1 MRSRN
6 GMFIVASMQIERR
19 HVTREINL
27 INITSQSSE
36 WVQIHGEGP
45 GIVVLLEFQAVLCC
59 DAHTRIITSHRVYL
73 VVS

>member
-27 INITSQSSE
+27 ITSQSSGQ

>member
-1 MRSRN
+1 
-6 GMFIVASMQIERR
+6 MFIVASMQIERR
-19 HVTREINL
+19 HVMREINL
-27 INITSQSSE
+27 INITSQSSGQ

-59 DAHTRIITSHRVYL
+59 DAHTRIITSHREYL

>member
-19 HVTREINL
+19 HVMREINL
-27 INITSQSSE
+27 ITITSQSSGQ

-45 GIVVLLEFQAVLCC
+45 GIVHIC
-59 DAHTRIITSHRVYL
+59 
-73 VVS
+73 

>member
-1 MRSRN
+1 MRSSN

-27 INITSQSSE
+27 ITSQSSGQ

-45 GIVVLLEFQAVLCC
+45 GIVVLLEFQAVLYC
-59 DAHTRIITSHRVYL
+59 DAHTFHNLPHAHHCRFV
-73 VVS
+73 